1 MNAVQVDVKLNDK
14 QFAAYDILTDMNNGV
29 TELLYGGGARGGK
42 TWLGCFW
49 QVTNRLK
56 YPKSVGMI
64 CREQLIQLNDT
75 TMKTFF
81 EVIEYLGLG
90 DQVYFKGGM
99 ANSAY
104 FSNGSMIFFR
114 SLQKK
119 PRDPNFD
126 RFGSYAITDLFVD
139 ESQQVSEKAINVLRG
154 RFSLLE
160 GLNLDGTKWK
170 TIPKAMYSCNP
181 SRGWN
186 YTLFVKPAK
195 DGNMAPYRRFVK
207 ALPKDNPYVTQ
218 DYIDNLLRS
227 DKITVQRLYYGNFEY
242 DDDPA
247 SLIDYDALIDM
258 FHNEHILP
266 VGGRSCSADIA
277 TKGRDRFVAGS
288 WVGNVCTITIDKQY
302 SPSKEVQDD
311 LKNLLIRDRIPRS
324 LTVVDADGVGSFL
337 ESYLEGIKE
346 FHGGWKPLDP
356 RYQNLRAEC
365 YFKLAE
371 LINNRRIRV
380 ICTDEQRDRIIDE
393 LGALKQAH
401 IDNDVGRKDVIKKD
415 EWKTL
420 LGGKSPD
427 YSDMLMMAM
436 IFRRSKSTL
445 GAQATVKIRKEE

>member
-1 MNAVQVDVKLNDK
+1 MEIDVKLNDK
-14 QFAAYDILTDMNNGV
+14 QFAAYDILTDMGNGV

-49 QVTNRLK
+49 QITNRLK

-64 CREQLIQLNDT
+64 CREQLVQLLDT

-81 EVIEYLGLG
+81 EVVEFLGLS
-90 DQVYFKGGM
+90 DQIYFKGGM
-99 ANSAY
+99 TNSAY

-139 ESQQVSEKAINVLRG
+139 ESQQVAEKAINVLRG

-160 GLNLDGTKWK
+160 GLNPDGTKWK

-186 YTLFVKPAK
+186 YTLFVKPEK
-195 DGNMAPYRRFVK
+195 DGTMAPYRRFVK

-258 FHNEHILP
+258 FHNEHVQP

-288 WVGNVCTITIDKQY
+288 WVGNVCTIAIDKQY
-302 SPSKEVQDD
+302 SPSKEVQED
-311 LKNLLIRDRIPRS
+311 LKKLLIRDKIPRS

-371 LINNRRIRV
+371 LINNRRLRI

-436 IFRRSKSTL
+436 IFRRSKSSA
-445 GAQATVKIRKEE
+445 GAQVKVKVRKEQ

>member
-1 MNAVQVDVKLNDK
+1 MQVNVKLNNK
-14 QFAAYDILTDMNNGV
+14 QFEAFELLADMENGV
-29 TELLYGGGARGGK
+29 TEVLYGGGARGGK
-42 TWLGCFW
+42 SWLGCLW
-49 QVTNRLK
+49 QITNRIK
-56 YPKSVGMI
+56 YPHSVGMI
-64 CREQLIQLNDT
+64 CREQLVQLLDT
-75 TMKTFF
+75 TLKTFF
-81 EVIEYLGLG
+81 EVVEFLGMS
-90 DQVYFKGGM
+90 DQIIYKGGM
-99 ANSAY
+99 TNSA
-104 FSNGSMIFFR
+104 FFPNGSMIFFR

-139 ESQQVSEKAINVLRG
+139 ESQQVAEKAINVLRG

-160 GLNLDGTKWK
+160 GLNPDGTKWHVV
-170 TIPKAMYSCNP
+170 PKSMYSCNP

-186 YTLFVKPAK
+186 YTQFVKPAK
-195 DGNMAPYRRFVK
+195 DGNLAPHRRFIK
-207 ALPKDNPYVTQ
+207 ALPKDNPYITQ

-247 SLIDYDALIDM
+247 SMIDYDALIDL

-288 WVGNVCTITIDKQY
+288 WVGNVCTIAIDKEY
-302 SPSKEVQDD
+302 SPSKEVQED
-311 LKNLLIRDRIPRS
+311 LKQLMIRDKIPRT

-371 LINNRRIRV
+371 LINGRKLRV
-380 ICTDEQRDRIIDE
+380 ICTDEQRDHIIDE

-401 IDNDVGRKDVIKKD
+401 IDNDVGKMDVIKKD

-427 YSDMLMMAM
+427 YADMLMMAM
-436 IFRRSKSTL
+436 FFRRAKVTT
-445 GAQATVKIRKEE
+445 GPQASVQVRSNE

>member
-1 MNAVQVDVKLNDK
+1 MQKQVDVKLNDK
-14 QFAAYDILTDMNNGV
+14 QFEAYDILTDMDNGV

-42 TWLGCFW
+42 SWLGCFW
-49 QVTNRLK
+49 QITNRLK
-56 YPKSVGMI
+56 YPKSVGFI
-64 CREQLIQLNDT
+64 CREQLIQLMDT
-75 TMKTFF
+75 TFKTFL
-81 EVIEYLGLG
+81 EVLDFLGLTQ
-90 DQVYFKGGM
+90 QVVYKGGM
-99 ANSAY
+99 VNS
-104 FSNGSMIFFR
+104 FFFPNGSMIYFR
-114 SLQKK
+114 SVQYK

-126 RFGSYAITDLFVD
+126 RFGSYSITDLFVD
-139 ESQQVSEKAINVLRG
+139 ESQEIAEKAINVLRA

-160 GLNLDGTKWK
+160 GPNPDGTKWHV
-170 TIPKAMYSCNP
+170 IPKSMYSCNP

-186 YTLFVKPAK
+186 YTQFVKPAK
-195 DGNMAPYRRFVK
+195 DGTLAPFRRFIK
-207 ALPKDNPYVTQ
+207 ALPKDNPYITQ

-227 DKITVQRLYYGNFEY
+227 DKITIQRLYYGNFEY

-247 SLIDYDALIDM
+247 SLIDYDALVDL
-258 FHNEHILP
+258 FHNEHIQQ

-288 WVGNVCTITIDKQY
+288 WIGNVCTIRIDKEY
-302 SPSKEVQDD
+302 SPSKEVQED
-311 LKNLLIRDRIPRS
+311 LKQLMIKDSIPRT

-337 ESYLEGIKE
+337 ESYLDGIKE
-346 FHGGWKPLDP
+346 FHGGGKPQDS

-371 LINNRRIRV
+371 LINARRIRV
-380 ICTDEQRDRIIDE
+380 ICTDEQRERIIDE

-401 IDNDVGRKDVIKKD
+401 IDNDVGKKDVIKKD

-436 IFRRSKSTL
+436 IFRRGKATA
-445 GAQATVKIRKEE
+445 GAQASVKIRSNE